1 MYRWAIK
8 HSAIPQSKSRIMKRT
23 HNAVID
29 EFALCERAAKVGARL
44 RHCKETISA
53 PNYEN
58 GHIVMY
64 GSNRLVVGQL

>member
-1 MYRWAIK
+1 MYRWAVK

-53 PNYEN
+53 PNY
-58 GHIVMY
+58 
-64 GSNRLVVGQL
+64 